1 MINKEKLTSRYFF
14 EGQLV
19 LLSALHVGGGKL
31 RYNNTDSP
39 VVRTAGGDPFIPGSS
54 FKGVFRSSVEKIL
67 ASLEGFEPCQIFDQS
82 NNCPTVHQEEY
93 NEKRKNLSE
102 DDFLEKIKDNICSG
116 CRLFG
121 SPYSAGILYFQD
133 LYPKSWS
140 GIIPV
145 RDGVAIDRD
154 SERAVDKMKY
164 DYEVVEAGA
173 VFDMSLHLENPDEPD
188 LATTSV
194 GLQELING
202 FFYLGGKRSRGLG
215 HCRLENLKIYFLDLS
230 KGDENKRMESLHRYL
245 TGITLEEK
253 MPPIENVNQFLGD
266 NVKKLVS

>member
-1 MINKEKLTSRYFF
+1 MISQEKLTSRYLFQ
-14 EGQLV
+14 GQLV
-19 LLSALHVGGGKL
+19 LLSALHVGGGKV

-39 VVRTAGGDPFIPGSS
+39 VVRTAGGDPFVPGSS

-67 ASLEGFEPCQIFDQS
+67 ASLEGFEPCQIFDKN

-102 DDFLEKIKDNICSG
+102 DDFLNKIEANICSG
-116 CRLFG
+116 CSLFG
-121 SPYSAGILYFQD
+121 SPYTAGILYFQD
-133 LYPKSWS
+133 LYIKSWS

-154 SERAVDKMKY
+154 SERAVDKKKY

-173 VFDMSLHLENPDEPD
+173 VFDMNLHLENPGETD
-188 LATTSV
+188 LAVTTV

-215 HCRLENLKIYFLDLS
+215 HCCLENLKIYVLAVD
-230 KGDENKRMESLHRYL
+230 KGDEDERMESLRRYL
-245 TGITLEEK
+245 TGVTLEEK
-253 MPPIENVNQFLGD
+253 MTPIENVNQFLGD
-266 NVKKLVS
+266 NIKKLVS